1 MTILTNSL
9 TQKGSKQKT
18 IAQIKKTEK
27 QALWISLW
35 SFFPK
40 QIENLSLLEKRLSY
54 TFKNK
59 NLFFEAFTHRSAI
72 TWYEQHV
79 LKNLKKEEE
88 HNFRWNEKLEF
99 LGDSVLNFIITN
111 YLWNNA
117 PDLNEGQLSKQRSQL
132 VKEETLVSVAKT
144 LDLKNI
150 LITGPELMV
159 SDQIKSEALLA
170 DSLEALLG
178 ALFLDAGQ
186 EKCQKLLIELWQP
199 FLKNPSL
206 LEFADSK
213 TCLQEFCQEKFLL
226 APLYKLIKEEGDQH
240 KKTFLVGVFLK
251 EKKIAQAH
259 GTTKK
264 KASQLA
270 ALQAMIKLKK
280 INSKSKL
287 RVKI

>member
-88 HNFRWNEKLEF
+88 HNFRWNEK
-99 LGDSVLNFIITN
+99 FIYSFYREN
-111 YLWNNA
+111 
-117 PDLNEGQLSKQRSQL
+117 
-132 VKEETLVSVAKT
+132 
-144 LDLKNI
+144 KN
-150 LITGPELMV
+150 
-159 SDQIKSEALLA
+159 
-170 DSLEALLG
+170 
-178 ALFLDAGQ
+178 
-186 EKCQKLLIELWQP
+186 
-199 FLKNPSL
+199 
-206 LEFADSK
+206 
-213 TCLQEFCQEKFLL
+213 
-226 APLYKLIKEEGDQH
+226 
-240 KKTFLVGVFLK
+240 
-251 EKKIAQAH
+251 
-259 GTTKK
+259 
-264 KASQLA
+264 
-270 ALQAMIKLKK
+270 
-280 INSKSKL
+280 
-287 RVKI
+287 